1 MNKLVLLSLLAV
13 LVFGTCV
20 LASAQCPGGCLFY
33 GGDFDLAIA
42 GANGLANETD
52 LIVGGNPYGAATYQ
66 NFVNSQTWNITGL
79 FTNNLSTLTPSSG
92 YWEIRSGVSEGNGG
106 RLIAS
111 GTQSGGDF
119 SQTPTGRSGFG
130 YTEYTDL
137 VTGLS
142 VSLPAGMYWFA
153 MVPNCPTCNG
163 RSFNSNSLEALNA
176 VGVQVSDQQYFNC
189 SFACENF
196 TNADYEGDFPTFSSG
211 VLGTEVPEPSSLIML
226 GSGLVAAAAAAVRL
240 IVEIRSGC

>member
-1 MNKLVLLSLLAV
+1 MSQRLLVLRRRLRSKR
-13 LVFGTCV
+13 
-20 LASAQCPGGCLFY
+20 SN
-33 GGDFDLAIA
+33 
-42 GANGLANETD
+42 ANGLPNETD
-52 LIVGGNPYGAATYQ
+52 LIDGGNPYGAATYQ
-66 NFVNSQTWNITGL
+66 NFVNSQAWNIAGL
-79 FTNNLSTLTPSSG
+79 FTNNLSTLTPPSG

-163 RSFNSNSLEALNA
+163 RSFNSNSLEGLNA
-176 VGVQVSDQQYFNC
+176 MGTQIGNQQFWNEPSVG
-189 SFACENF
+189 EWP
-196 TNADYEGDFPTFSSG
+196 NADNFGDFPTFSSG
-211 VLGTEVPEPSSLIML
+211 VLWNRG
-226 GSGLVAAAAAAVRL
+226 A
-240 IVEIRSGC
+240 